1 MTSQIICMNKLGLA
15 AASDSSVTISRGN
28 NRRTYASAEKIFS
41 LGPDHKVIVLH
52 SGTTEFLD
60 HPFEVLLTEWKK
72 TLNRPL
78 QKLDDYVDNFINWI
92 SHRQDLFS
100 EDLQNEF
107 LKNLARE
114 YLLVIRTYIMNALE
128 EKEIPSS
135 EWNSEEAFRVANE
148 VLENDIAW
156 LDDRPD
162 LIGLNANWCD
172 SRYNFFKDVFS
183 EVIEYVFDDVPRNHI
198 SDKHYETICRRLMYK
213 SFDSYDFDAKLVFA
227 GYGEQDI
234 YPIESFISL
243 QGAIADRPRHQ
254 RGSDAISTSHSSNLR
269 THGQDEAIHTFLRA
283 YHRSFLQLAIS
294 NLEEYSSLLESD
306 VIASLP
312 QGEDEEV
319 ETAVQ
324 ERLEKQIEK
333 LRAAFFEKSEKDWVD
348 PFTSTLAGLPI
359 TSLAKMAESLI
370 ELQILRQSSQAVQ
383 DTVGG
388 PVDVAV
394 VTRERGVEWFRHKT
408 VDDLWRSI

>member
-15 AASDSSVTISRGN
+15 AASDSSVTISRGD

-41 LGPDHKVIVLH
+41 LGPEHKVIVLH

-60 HPFEVLLTEWKK
+60 HPFEVLITEWKK
-72 TLNRPL
+72 TLSRPL
-78 QKLDDYVDNFINWI
+78 QKLDDYVDSLINWI

-100 EDLQNEF
+100 EELQTDF

-114 YLLVIRTYIMNALE
+114 YLLDIRSYIMSALE
-128 EKEIPSS
+128 DKEIPSS
-135 EWNSEEAFRVANE
+135 EWNSEEAFRIANE
-148 VLENDIAW
+148 VLENDISW
-156 LDDRPD
+156 LDERSD

-172 SRYNFFKDVFS
+172 ARYNFFKDSFQ

-198 SDKHYETICRRLMYK
+198 SDKHYEAICRRLMYK
-213 SFDSYDFDAKLVFA
+213 SFVSYDYDAKLVFA

-234 YPIESFISL
+234 YPIQSFIEL

-254 RGSDAISTSHSSNLR
+254 RANVSISPSHSSHLR

-283 YHRSFLQLAIS
+283 YHQSFLQVAIS
-294 NLEEYSSLLESD
+294 NLKEYSSALESD
-306 VIASLP
+306 VIANLI
-312 QGEDEEV
+312 QGDDEAV
-319 ETAVQ
+319 EGAVE

-333 LRAAFFEKSEKDWVD
+333 LRSAFYEKSEKDWVD

>member
-1 MTSQIICMNKLGLA
+1 MNKLGLA

-107 LKNLARE
+107 LKKLARE
-114 YLLVIRTYIMNALE
+114 YLLVIRTFIMNALE
-128 EKEIPSS
+128 EKEIPSN

-162 LIGLNANWCD
+162 LIGLNANWSD

-198 SDKHYETICRRLMYK
+198 SDKHYEAICRRLMYK
-213 SFDSYDFDAKLVFA
+213 SFDSYDIDAELVFA

-234 YPIESFISL
+234 YPVESFISL

-254 RGSDAISTSHSSNLR
+254 RGSDAISTSRSSNLN
-269 THGQDEAIHTFLRA
+269 THGQSEAIHTFLRA
-283 YHRSFLQLAIS
+283 YHHSFLQLAIS

-306 VIASLP
+306 VIATLP
-312 QGEDEEV
+312 QV
-319 ETAVQ
+319 EGHKVEAAVQ

-333 LRAAFFEKSEKDWVD
+333 LRAAFDEKSQNDWVD
-348 PFTSTLAGLPI
+348 AFTSTLAGLPI

>member
-1 MTSQIICMNKLGLA
+1 MNKLGLA

-41 LGPDHKVIVLH
+41 LGPEHKVILLH

-60 HPFEVLLTEWKK
+60 HPFEVLITEWKK

-78 QKLDDYVDNFINWI
+78 QKLDDYVDSLINWI

-100 EDLQNEF
+100 EELQSEF
-107 LKNLARE
+107 LKDLARE
-114 YLLVIRTYIMNALE
+114 YLLDIRSYIMTALE
-128 EKEIPSS
+128 DQKVPSN
-135 EWNSEEAFRVANE
+135 EWNSEEAFRIANE
-148 VLENDIAW
+148 VLENDITW
-156 LDDRPD
+156 LDGRAD
-162 LIGLNANWCD
+162 LIGLNSNWCD
-172 SRYNFFKDVFS
+172 SRYNTFKDVFS

-198 SDKHYETICRRLMYK
+198 SEKHYEAICRRLMFK
-213 SFDSYDFDAKLVFA
+213 SFPSYQFDARIVFA

-234 YPIESFISL
+234 YPIQSYIDL
-243 QGAIADRPRHQ
+243 QGAIADRPRYQ
-254 RGSDAISTSHSSNLR
+254 RASEEITPSMGSNLR

-283 YHRSFLQLAIS
+283 YDRSFLQVAIS
-294 NLEEYSSLLESD
+294 NLREFSATLEND
-306 VIASLP
+306 VIASLT
-312 QGEDEEV
+312 QGENEEV
-319 ETAVQ
+319 EGVVQ
-324 ERLEKQIEK
+324 ERLTEQIER
-333 LRAAFFEKSEKDWVD
+333 LRSSFEEKSERDWVD

-408 VDDLWRSI
+408 VEDLWRSI